1 MDNKV
6 KNQYE
11 HKVNLIEKCQ
21 VGPLP
26 SSISSPNVVPLSF
39 FDLPWLCRPTISC
52 KRIFYYDFPYPKT
65 QFLEKVLPNLKQSLS
80 LALKHFFPFSSN
92 IIFPPKPQTPHIL
105 YSEGDTLPFIVAHST
120 TNLNTL
126 VSHTPKNVKSLDDF
140 VPILPS
146 PHTLEDGTMLMS
158 PMSIQVTIL
167 SNSGFTICCHYS
179 HVVADGKSFH
189 DFLKFWSS
197 LCTLKEDMHMFSS
210 HEGLLSFP
218 SLSRDEIGDPN
229 EFKSIFL
236 EKLWNMP
243 LNNRIDHMNMV
254 IPNNMVRQT
263 IVLRHDHVTNLKKLV
278 SMKCQ
283 SLGLGTSLHL
293 SSFVLTCS
301 LIWVSNVK
309 SKLTQVGVE
318 DDEELYFLIL
328 ANCMYLSELKIPLT
342 YFGNCLAAALVTIK
356 RSKLEGKNGIFEAA
370 IAIGS
375 KVKELK
381 SEPYKGVETLISITS
396 SNDTTELSERVL
408 TITGSPKFGS
418 YEIDFGWGKP
428 KLNELLHVNYPGIFS
443 LSPCKDI
450 EGGVEV
456 GIALET
462 SQMDKFNIIM
472 NELLTNLGDHQ
483 D

>member
-6 KNQYE
+6 NQNE
-11 HKVNLIEKCQ
+11 HQVNFIEKCQ

-26 SSISSPNVVPLSF
+26 GSIPSPKFVPLSF
-39 FDLPWLCRPTISC
+39 FDLPWLCCPTISC

-80 LALKHFFPFSSN
+80 VALQHFFPFSSN
-92 IIFPPKPQTPHIL
+92 IIFPPKPQSPHIL
-105 YSEGDTLPFIVAHST
+105 YNEGDTLSFIVAEST

-126 VSHTPKNVKSLDDF
+126 VSHTPKSVISLNDF

-146 PHTLEDGTMLMS
+146 PRILEDGTMLIS

-179 HVVADGKSFH
+179 HVVADGKAFH

-197 LCTLKEDMHMFSS
+197 LCMQKENMFSS
-210 HEGLLSFP
+210 HESLLSFP
-218 SLSRDEIGDPN
+218 SLGRDEISDPN

-243 LNNRIDHMNMV
+243 LNRIGHANIV

-263 IVLRHDHVTNLKKLV
+263 IVLRHDHIANLKKLV

-283 SLGLGTSLHL
+283 SLSLGTSLHL
-293 SSFVLTCS
+293 STFVVTCS
-301 LIWVSNVK
+301 LIWVSNIK

-318 DDEELYFLIL
+318 DEELYFLVL
-328 ANCMYLSELKIPLT
+328 ANCTYLSELKIPLT
-342 YFGNCLAAALVTIK
+342 YFGNCLAAALAVIK
-356 RSKLEGKNGIFEAA
+356 RSKLEGQNNIFEAA

-381 SEPYKGVETLISITS
+381 SEPYKGVETLYSITS
-396 SNDTTELSERVL
+396 SNDATKISQRLLV
-408 TITGSPKFGS
+408 ITGSPKFGS

-428 KLNELLHVNYPGIFS
+428 KLNELLHVDSPGLFS
-443 LSPCKDI
+443 LSPCRDI
-450 EGGVEV
+450 KGGVEV
-456 GIALET
+456 GIALNT
-462 SQMDKFNIIM
+462 SHMDKFNIIL
-472 NELLTNLGDHQ
+472 NELLTNLADHQ